1 MCGGDDKAQT
11 IIGRKVAVIGLFR
24 NDTDYLLAFHKSV
37 PGIKTDRESHRG
49 LYKTPDL
56 NTLLCLPRKKGV
68 AMEGGKVRCY
78 MSHLCERCRHRITIG

>member
-37 PGIKTDRESHRG
+37 PGIKTDRESHRV
-49 LYKTPDL
+49 YTKTQTSIHCYVYPE
-56 NTLLCLPRKKGV
+56 KKV
-68 AMEGGKVRCY
+68 WQWRVGK
-78 MSHLCERCRHRITIG
+78 